1 MADPP
6 QLRTALGDALRELA
20 VGWWLFAVVLAG
32 VLAFVGWVFLP
43 WIVFGIF
50 IYYVSR
56 PIAQR
61 LRRRIDNPTLT
72 ALVTLLV
79 IVGPILTVFAGVII
93 VALGQLAA
101 FVSGEAFTTMIES
114 LQLDVAGE
122 TLPTDP
128 VGIVMA
134 ALDLYQTTSIRG
146 LFTSVSRTLG
156 TTAATTFNLSLSLLF
171 AFFLLAYDDV
181 LVEWFHTT
189 LAGDDSEVS
198 RYLAAVDSGLGSI
211 YFGYTLTI
219 FVIILLTGVLYNLF
233 NLVAPPGLEIPLTV
247 LLAVLT
253 GLFTIVPLLGR
264 TIVYL
269 FIVLYLAVIA
279 IQTDPRTLWFPI
291 GFLLVMTLLFDQSV
305 RAYIRPKLSGQQFEM
320 AFVMFAYLLGPALF
334 GWWGIF
340 FGPFLM
346 VVIVRFVRLE
356 LPRLLHDER
365 TSARSD
371 TAAVDANEPATDQQS
386 AESNKPSDTDESLDS
401 DEPPDTAK
409 SLDSNDPSNSEERV
423 DDDQP

>member
-1 MADPP
+1 MVDSSH
-6 QLRTALGDALRELA
+6 LRTTVRDTLRELA
-20 VGWWLFAVVLAG
+20 VGWWLFAGVLAV

-43 WIVFGIF
+43 WIVFGVF

-61 LRRRIDNPTLT
+61 LRGRIDNPTLT
-72 ALVTLLV
+72 ALVTLLL
-79 IVGPILTVFAGVII
+79 IVGPILSVFAGLII
-93 VALGQLAA
+93 VALGQLAV
-101 FVSGEAFTTMIES
+101 FVSGEAFTTMVES
-114 LQLDVAGE
+114 LQLDVAGGS
-122 TLPTDP
+122 LPTDP
-128 VGIVMA
+128 VGIAMA
-134 ALDLYQTTSIRG
+134 AVDLYQTTSVRG

-171 AFFLLAYDDV
+171 AFFLLAYDGR
-181 LVEWFHTT
+181 LVGWFHTT
-189 LAGDDSEVS
+189 LASDDSEVS
-198 RYLAAVDSGLGSI
+198 RYLAAVDRGLGSI

-233 NLVAPPGLEIPLTV
+233 NLVAPPGLEIPLTI

-264 TIVYL
+264 SIVYAV
-269 FIVLYLAVIA
+269 IVLYLSVIA
-279 IQTDPRTLWFPI
+279 LRTDPRTLWFPV

-356 LPRLLHDER
+356 LPRLLHDGRATAGGDEVD
-365 TSARSD
+365 SE
-371 TAAVDANEPATDQQS
+371 AAVGNAAAGDETGSGSVNGDEDDEPA
-386 AESNKPSDTDESLDS
+386 
-401 DEPPDTAK
+401 
-409 SLDSNDPSNSEERV
+409 DSNDQSDESTDSDGRS
-423 DDDQP
+423 

>member
-1 MADPP
+1 MVDPSH
-6 QLRTALGDALRELA
+6 LRTTVRDTLRELA
-20 VGWWLFAVVLAG
+20 VGWWLFAGVLVV

-43 WIVFGIF
+43 WIVFGVF

-61 LRRRIDNPTLT
+61 LRGRIDNPTLT
-72 ALVTLLV
+72 ALVTLLL
-79 IVGPILTVFAGVII
+79 IVGPILSVFAGLII
-93 VALGQLAA
+93 VALGQLAV
-101 FVSGEAFTTMIES
+101 FVSGEAFTAMVES
-114 LQLDVAGE
+114 LELDVAAE
-122 TLPTDP
+122 SLPTDP
-128 VGIVMA
+128 VGIAMA
-134 ALDLYQTTSIRG
+134 AVDLYQTTSIRG
-146 LFTSVSRTLG
+146 LFTSASRTLG
-156 TTAATTFNLSLSLLF
+156 ATAATAFNLSLSLLF
-171 AFFLLAYDDV
+171 AFFLLAYDGR
-181 LVEWFHTT
+181 LVEWFHAT
-189 LAGDDSEVS
+189 LAGEDSEVS
-198 RYLAAVDSGLGSI
+198 RYLATVDRGLGSI

-264 TIVYL
+264 SIVYAV
-269 FIVLYLAVIA
+269 IVLYLSVIA
-279 IQTDPRTLWFPI
+279 LRTDPRTLWFPV

-356 LPRLLHDER
+356 LPRLLHDGER
-365 TSARSD
+365 TTGGDAIVSD
-371 TAAVDANEPATDQQS
+371 AAAGDAGTGEAVDDSADGNRQSDDPAN
-386 AESNKPSDTDESLDS
+386 S
-401 DEPPDTAK
+401 DEQ
-409 SLDSNDPSNSEERV
+409 S
-423 DDDQP
+423 